1 MLFVRKI
8 MFPRFLRPLI
18 VSLVC
23 IASAFAEEVPSSA
36 AVPVPQPGMEK
47 RHAEKVAAVRAR
59 KFDLLLIGDSITHG
73 FDNPEFKAVWEQFFA
88 PRNAICLGYS
98 GGRTENIL
106 WNLAKRADG
115 KSVFFSM

>member
-1 MLFVRKI
+1 MLGARKF
-8 MFPRFLRPLI
+8 MFPRFLRPFA
-18 VSLVC
+18 VSLLC
-23 IASAFAEEVPSSA
+23 TASAFAQDAPSSA

-88 PRNAICLGYS
+88 PR
-98 GGRTENIL
+98 
-106 WNLAKRADG
+106 
-115 KSVFFSM
+115 

>member
-23 IASAFAEEVPSSA
+23 IASAFAEEAPSSA

-88 PRNAICLGYS
+88 PR
-98 GGRTENIL
+98 
-106 WNLAKRADG
+106 
-115 KSVFFSM
+115 